1 MESSGTSNGT
11 NRSPLRGATSR
22 RTILRTGLAVSAVT
36 LVGVWGGRA
45 ATNALRGTA
54 QPAGAAPA
62 MQMPACVVT
71 PQLTEGPYFVDE
83 MLFRSDIR
91 SDPATG
97 EVRAGV
103 PLRLNFRIVQVGSE
117 AACTPL
123 AGAVVDVWQCDA
135 LGVYSDVQDPGFS
148 TAGQKFLRGSQYT
161 DAAGAAEFMTIYP
174 GWYRGRTVHIHF
186 KVRTDP
192 DSESGYEFT
201 SQLFFD
207 DALTDQV
214 FRQEPYASKGE
225 RDTRNDDDGIFGGGG
240 DELLLEIFEEGDGYA
255 ATIDVGIDLSAPAPT
270 NQGGGP
276 PGGFGPGGPPS
287 KSGQ

>member
-1 MESSGTSNGT
+1 MEPSTNTNGR
-11 NRSPLRGATSR
+11 NRSPLGGATSR
-22 RTILRTGLAVSAVT
+22 RTILRAGLAVSAVT
-36 LVGVWGGRA
+36 LVGVWGGRTVA
-45 ATNALRGTA
+45 KAVQGPTET
-54 QPAGAAPA
+54 AGAAPA

-91 SDPATG
+91 SDPSTG
-97 EVRAGV
+97 IVKEGV
-103 PLRLNFRIVQVGSE
+103 PLRLSFRIAQVGSE
-117 AACTPL
+117 AACSPL

-148 TAGQKFLRGSQYT
+148 TLGQKFLRGSQYT
-161 DAAGAAEFMTIYP
+161 DDAGGAEFLTIYP
-174 GWYRGRTVHIHF
+174 GWYQGRTVHIHF

-207 DALTDQV
+207 DALSDAV
-214 FRQEPYASKGE
+214 FTQQLYASKGE
-225 RDTRNDDDGIFGGGG
+225 RDTRNTNDGIFQGGG
-240 DELLLEIFEEGDGYA
+240 DELLLEIFEDGDGYA
-255 ATIDVGIDLSAPAPT
+255 ATIEVGIDLSAPAPS

-276 PGGFGPGGPPS
+276 PP
-287 KSGQ
+287 KR

>member
-1 MESSGTSNGT
+1 
-11 NRSPLRGATSR
+11 LRGATSR

-45 ATNALRGTA
+45 VAKAVQGTTET
-54 QPAGAAPA
+54 AGAAPA

-91 SDPATG
+91 SDPTTG
-97 EVRAGV
+97 IIKEGV
-103 PLRLNFRIVQVGSE
+103 PLRLSFRIAQVGSE
-117 AACTPL
+117 AACSPL

-148 TAGQKFLRGSQYT
+148 TLGQKFLRGSQYT
-161 DAAGAAEFMTIYP
+161 DDAGAAEFLTIYP
-174 GWYRGRTVHIHF
+174 GWYQGRTVHIHF

-207 DALTDQV
+207 DALSDVV
-214 FRQEPYASKGE
+214 FTQEPYASKGE
-225 RDTRNDDDGIFGGGG
+225 RDTRNTNDGIFQGGG
-240 DELLLEIFEEGDGYA
+240 DELLLEIFQEGDGYS
-255 ATIDVGIDLSAPAPT
+255 ATIEVGVDLSAPAPS
-270 NQGGGP
+270 NQGGGLP
-276 PGGFGPGGPPS
+276 PGGPGTGGPPP
-287 KSGQ
+287 KR